1 MRGLKCIYGN
11 VKTDSPSSK
20 DFPLASDLDWGESPI
35 RVNLGPLPAAV
46 VKKRA
51 IILSGAAIA
60 AAATAASLVVMVMS
74 VSFLVS

>member
-1 MRGLKCIYGN
+1 L
-11 VKTDSPSSK
+11 
-20 DFPLASDLDWGESPI
+20 GESPI

-46 VKKRA
+46 VKKWA
-51 IILSGAAIA
+51 IILSGAAMA